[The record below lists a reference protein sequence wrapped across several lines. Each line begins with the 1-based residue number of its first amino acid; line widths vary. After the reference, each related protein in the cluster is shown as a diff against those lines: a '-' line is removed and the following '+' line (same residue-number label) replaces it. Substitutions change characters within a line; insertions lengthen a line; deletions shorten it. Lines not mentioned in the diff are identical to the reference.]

1 MVTKT
6 HTSQI
11 GSEKFALLAMIFILV
26 ITAAG
31 CGDGGEK
38 SSRHN
43 LKMATMDEMPVE
55 VKSAPLVVQES
66 YQFAAANPDL
76 MTHIPC
82 YCGCGDMGHTSNYT
96 CYVSGQGPDGKLEY
110 DAHALGCSICV
121 DITQDSM
128 RLFEQGKSLVE
139 VRSYI
144 DSTYAK
150 YGPSN
155 IP

>member
-1 MVTKT
+1 MVTET
-6 HTSQI
+6 HKSQI
-11 GSEKFALLAMIFILV
+11 GSRKFALLAMIFILV
-26 ITAAG
+26 ITTAG
-31 CGDGGEK
+31 CGDSGDR

-82 YCGCGDMGHTSNYT
+82 YCGCGDMGHTSNYA

-128 RLFEQGKSLVE
+128 RLFEQGKSLAE

-150 YGPSN
+150 FGPSN

>member
-11 GSEKFALLAMIFILV
+11 GSRKYALLAMIFIMV

-82 YCGCGDMGHTSNYT
+82 YCGCGDMGHNSNYA

-128 RLFEQGKSLVE
+128 RLFEQGKSLAE

>member
-82 YCGCGDMGHTSNYT
+82 YCGCGDMGHTSNYA

-128 RLFEQGKSLVE
+128 RLFEQGKSLAE